1 MRPGCSTTAVAVNSL
16 DAYAAPREWLLA
28 SLRRSGVPMDQ
39 VHVFLAGRG
48 YGEGGGDSG
57 VVRRDGDGVRYYAVP
72 HNSIDFSAM
81 VHIVENPLLFGG
93 VRQWFYLH
101 DTAEVGRGFWPN
113 VTHWCDRLPTCA
125 LPLTRYYPSSSMGL
139 YDAAFLA
146 ARRADIVRLKNAR
159 GAPAETWKRRGFGWE
174 DKVIKLCDASGSPP
188 PRRFT
193 RRCYNKTLLRRTCI
207 CSSVHVE
214 STPAPVYA
222 DSTPRQVWRFDC
234 ADVRKFKAN
243 FERNRTLVLAP

>member
-1 MRPGCSTTAVAVNSL
+1 
-16 DAYAAPREWLLA
+16 
-28 SLRRSGVPMDQ
+28 
-39 VHVFLAGRG
+39 
-48 YGEGGGDSG
+48 
-57 VVRRDGDGVRYYAVP
+57 
-72 HNSIDFSAM
+72 
-81 VHIVENPLLFGG
+81 
-93 VRQWFYLH
+93 
-101 DTAEVGRGFWPN
+101 
-113 VTHWCDRLPTCA
+113 
-125 LPLTRYYPSSSMGL
+125 MGL